1 MLTKDPVVTNCP
13 ISGLLKEEF
22 KTALFSFLF
31 PQENKNK
38 EIIKSVKKCFLHMIK
53 IDGGFKAKLM
63 IDV

>member
-1 MLTKDPVVTNCP
+1 MFTNDPDVTNCP
-13 ISGLLKEEF
+13 LSGLLKEELE
-22 KTALFSFLF
+22 TALFSFLS
-31 PQENKNK
+31 PQENKNM